1 MFLAIIIL
9 LTTSILL
16 HIAVTGKYGYVGDVE
31 PALARRLVFLY
42 ILPGGIFLHFIS
54 FVSSWITDTISRSPL
69 EFTFEDFLQDYHDLP
84 SVIADVWK
92 GR

>member
-1 MFLAIIIL
+1 MFLAIIML

-42 ILPGGIFLHFIS
+42 ILPGGIFLHFVS
-54 FVSSWITDTISRSPL
+54 FLASWIVDGIARRPL
-69 EFTFEDFLQDYHDLP
+69 EFPFKDFLQDWRDLP